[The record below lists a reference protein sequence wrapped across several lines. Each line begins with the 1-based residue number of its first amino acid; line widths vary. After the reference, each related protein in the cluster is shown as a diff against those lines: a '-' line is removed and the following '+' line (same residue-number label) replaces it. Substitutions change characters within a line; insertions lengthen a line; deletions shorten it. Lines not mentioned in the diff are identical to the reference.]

1 LASKYSQPIAQKLG
15 VDQSTISDDLSYIR
29 QEAKKNIVAVVDNLS
44 FEFIKYLG
52 SIDEIVRELWEI
64 ADTEIDP
71 LANNNNN
78 NNNNNNANIVP
89 IDPNAIISTNMNN
102 KNRIAALSLL
112 LQIYQNR
119 IEAITGGT
127 RSTRDFAGTTIMSH
141 GHHIKEELKTP
152 EERRKEKLTRI
163 INMS

>member
-1 LASKYSQPIAQKLG
+1 MEIAQKLG
-15 VDQSTISDDLSYIR
+15 VDQSMISDDLRYIR
-29 QEAKKNIVAVVDNLS
+29 QEAEKNVVAVVDNLS

-78 NNNNNNANIVP
+78 NANIVP

-112 LQIYQNR
+112 LQVYQNR

-127 RSTRDFAGTTIMSH
+127 RSTRDFVGTTIMSH
-141 GHHIKEELKTP
+141 GHDIKEELKTP
-152 EERRKEKLTRI
+152 EARRNEKLTRI
-163 INMS
+163 MNMS